1 MIRELKNPLYD
12 ITWNC
17 KNNYDVYTTDYD
29 LYGSHFD
36 RVSMEVMEVE
46 RILHAIR
53 KLEKKVKLPW
63 TWSTD
68 ERDTDLQTLWELK
81 KELGIPKDQPAPT
94 DALDV
99 RSAIN
104 EATLAHASKPRSP
117 GFIKA

>member
-1 MIRELKNPLYD
+1 MQELVEVKKLAPECDSTCKANCDAEADKMIRELKNPLYD

-36 RVSMEVMEVE
+36 RVSMEVIEVE

-81 KELGIPKDQPAPT
+81 KEFGIPKD
-94 DALDV
+94 
-99 RSAIN
+99 
-104 EATLAHASKPRSP
+104 
-117 GFIKA
+117 